1 MSWIGKHSQSLIYYD
16 QAVRKIIKKYEKTLQ
31 RCTVQGCHMEEIANA
46 DEKNKSYNARFISPL
61 DQMQDCHDK
70 HVEQLQHLA
79 TSKSMA
85 ALTASIMLAS
95 AESTAHVFK
104 DRDASTDVGEP
115 ILRFKCAI
123 DCIDILREYAEVVNQ
138 SFPAF
143 LSRQAMIVTGQ
154 QLGNLG
160 GMKVRALQVIL
171 KFDPDTILR
180 MDKIQLCQWQERC
193 WNYSYGVGKRLR
205 TTSFDSL
212 EDDGFPHEKCASS
225 WGGADSTSMY
235 INLISI
241 FLYTVSLRI
250 TIQCLLESRTRLFT
264 YQQILIKIKGELLY
278 SISNSES
285 VCNTAG
291 K

>member
-1 MSWIGKHSQSLIYYD
+1 MQK
-16 QAVRKIIKKYEKTLQ
+16 
-31 RCTVQGCHMEEIANA
+31 CTVQGCNIEERANT
-46 DEKNKSYNARFISPL
+46 DENNNARFISPL

-95 AESTAHVFK
+95 ANSTAHVFK
-104 DRDASTDVGEP
+104 DRDASTDVDEP

-154 QLGNLG
+154 QLGDLG
-160 GMKVRALQVIL
+160 GMKIRALEVIL

-180 MDKIQLCQWQERC
+180 MDKIQLSQWQERC

-212 EDDGFPHEKCASS
+212 EEDGFPHEKHALS
-225 WGGADSTSMY
+225 WGGVDGTSMY

-241 FLYTVSLRI
+241 FLYTVSLSV
-250 TIQCLLESRTRLFT
+250 TIPSNFKSRSPLL
-264 YQQILIKIKGELLY
+264 LIE
-278 SISNSES
+278 
-285 VCNTAG
+285 TF
-291 K
+291 